1 MRFCIAIM
9 VHEAPAGRCKQWMN
23 SVDYNMTTLIY
34 PREVGLRMLPFGLP
48 QGWNLEHFGTVF
60 HKSFSV
66 IGFFS
71 LDAVRFPPPLSPA
84 VLPPFFNSSAGLGE
98 KREIT
103 DDQVQHIQKFLPVL
117 RYPLYNLERC
127 ADFLESWISG
137 SLPAQPL
144 LDVSALLDL
153 CL

>member
-1 MRFCIAIM
+1 M
-9 VHEAPAGRCKQWMN
+9 E
-23 SVDYNMTTLIY
+23 
-34 PREVGLRMLPFGLP
+34 
-48 QGWNLEHFGTVF
+48 FGTFWNCFSQVF
-60 HKSFSV
+60 QCDR
-66 IGFFS
+66 FFS

-103 DDQVQHIQKFLPVL
+103 DDQVQHIEKFLPVL